1 MYNRESINDEGTA
14 NVISSNFIIERF
26 QIRILKKSIICIKN
40 ARNIHYLLAKQ
51 YDKFQLRFFS

>member
-1 MYNRESINDEGTA
+1 MYNRESINDKGTA
-14 NVISSNFIIERF
+14 NVISSNFIIE
-26 QIRILKKSIICIKN
+26 KSIICIKN